1 MHYPLGLQWFNVLKL
16 LTSFVYHQ
24 STSCSIRCQIQIG
37 SCDMIDVFIDL
48 WRLTQW
54 SQLLGILRPE
64 FANPLKTI
72 GVHVEGIEFF
82 KLFVLSMLDVH
93 EWYYCCFVKINK
105 MFNLFELFIAVHTNL
120 FFSLDVQIHSE
131 FMSSVRLWLNRT
143 HSCLRVGLTR

>member
-54 SQLLGILRPE
+54 SQLLGILRPD
-64 FANPLKTI
+64 FANPLKAI
-72 GVHVEGIEFF
+72 GVHVEGIEIF

-93 EWYYCCFVKINK
+93 E
-105 MFNLFELFIAVHTNL
+105 
-120 FFSLDVQIHSE
+120 
-131 FMSSVRLWLNRT
+131 
-143 HSCLRVGLTR
+143 